1 MSNPDIKVP
10 TTDSLTVAFPV
21 AILFFLITLT
31 IFQFR
36 ESLQPFKYILWISFP
51 IITVIIVAATNAITQ
66 YVTCKA
72 VNMGK
77 ALLGALPS
85 VGTVL
90 LGLGISSISYCRIPV
105 ASVFAP
111 LMIGQTIDVTKDKNT
126 VNINSLK
133 NIIDSIQVET
143 LQTPNTQSLIEE
155 LNDKKQEIRLL
166 NHMIDDQECEINAL
180 KKHLKTMVDR

>member
-10 TTDSLTVAFPV
+10 TTDSLTVALPV

-31 IFQFR
+31 FFQFK
-36 ESLQPFKYILWISFP
+36 ESIQPFKYILWISFP

-72 VNMGK
+72 INMGK
-77 ALLGALPS
+77 ALLGSLPS

-126 VNINSLK
+126 TNINSLK
-133 NIIDSIQVET
+133 NGNPKECCIPKLSLESIENKY
-143 LQTPNTQSLIEE
+143 PLIEGISYGFYM
-155 LNDKKQEIRLL
+155 LFSILFGVVIGTG
-166 NHMIDDQECEINAL
+166 MSTIC
-180 KKHLKTMVDR
+180 

>member
-31 IFQFR
+31 IFQFK

-66 YVTCKA
+66 YVTCKT

-77 ALLGALPS
+77 ALLGSLPS

-126 VNINSLK
+126 TNINSLK
-133 NIIDSIQVET
+133 NTNSKECCIPKLSLESIENKY
-143 LQTPNTQSLIEE
+143 PLIEG
-155 LNDKKQEIRLL
+155 ISYGFY
-166 NHMIDDQECEINAL
+166 MIFSILFGVVIGTGMSTIC
-180 KKHLKTMVDR
+180 

>member
-133 NIIDSIQVET
+133 NSNPKECCIPKLSLESIESKYPLVEGISYGFYILFSILFGVVIGT
-143 LQTPNTQSLIEE
+143 GMSTI
-155 LNDKKQEIRLL
+155 
-166 NHMIDDQECEINAL
+166 C
-180 KKHLKTMVDR
+180 

>member
-31 IFQFR
+31 IFQFK

-66 YVTCKA
+66 YITCKT

-77 ALLGALPS
+77 ALLGSLPS

-126 VNINSLK
+126 TNINSLK
-133 NIIDSIQVET
+133 NSNSKECCIPKLSLET
-143 LQTPNTQSLIEE
+143 IESKYPLIEGISYGFYM
-155 LNDKKQEIRLL
+155 LFSILFGVVIGTG
-166 NHMIDDQECEINAL
+166 MSTIC
-180 KKHLKTMVDR
+180 